1 MTTVVELLVPEVK
14 QPLVLP
20 RSTVGWARLKISI
33 KFILLL
39 FTMPFKEKNRLAIDL
54 VTSKNLDQ
62 ICEINQFS
70 KIQTDIIKLSFIQKL
85 ERAYEFPFIVVSN
98 VFLFVS
104 PAENIEVSLTSF
116 FRLSTFNNQI
126 KRKILQDAIRE
137 ILGNN
142 LHTKK
147 TLLFSESEFV
157 RFISLVI
164 IKLEIRWIIWEKKSY
179 FAIYAQEKDQVLEAE
194 KIGTTHLIFET
205 NKNNS
210 RSLNIN
216 TDVGL
221 FNEIE

>member
-1 MTTVVELLVPEVK
+1 
-14 QPLVLP
+14 
-20 RSTVGWARLKISI
+20 
-33 KFILLL
+33 
-39 FTMPFKEKNRLAIDL
+39 MPFKEKNRIAIDL

-85 ERAYEFPFIVVSN
+85 QRAHEFPFIVVSN

-126 KRKILQDAIRE
+126 KRKIMQDAIRE
-137 ILGNN
+137 ILGND

-147 TLLFSESEFV
+147 TLLFSEAEFV
-157 RFISLVI
+157 RFVSLVI

-179 FAIYAQEKDQVLEAE
+179 FAIYVQEKAQVLEAE

-216 TDVGL
+216 TDAGL